1 MTLSLLHRCRRD
13 GTGAVVMA
21 PVPRYTLGEK
31 IGTGHNDGTGAITM
45 APVPIYQK
53 LTQRSVVLE
62 RTGPRGICGPPVRGC
77 PLAVGHGPK
86 DLPMVG
92 ASTASPT
99 LPSCI

>member
-1 MTLSLLHRCRRD
+1 MTHYLLHRCRRD

-53 LTQRSVVLE
+53 LTQRCLLLD
-62 RTGPRGICGPPVRGC
+62 RTAWGSSQATYCWTVQSRPYNS
-77 PLAVGHGPK
+77 
-86 DLPMVG
+86 
-92 ASTASPT
+92 ST
-99 LPSCI
+99 L

>member
-13 GTGAVVMA
+13 GTGGVVMA

-31 IGTGHNDGTGAITM
+31 IGTGHNDGTGAKTM
-45 APVPIYQK
+45 APVLIYQK

-62 RTGPRGICGPPVRGC
+62 HTGPRGIRGPPVRGY
-77 PLAVGHGPK
+77 PLAVGHCPK
-86 DLPMVG
+86 DLPKVG